1 MFLFFQDFQSL
12 RKHHGLGETRKVT
25 IKKGED
31 EGLGLSITVS
41 VCLLSLSNIPVYRS
55 REEYFV
61 TFNTLVFMTLILIR
75 PKRCQINRLNSLRKK
90 IFMFWISST
99 AELGQML
106 IVLPY

>member
-1 MFLFFQDFQSL
+1 MFLLFFQDFQSL

-61 TFNTLVFMTLILIR
+61 KF
-75 PKRCQINRLNSLRKK
+75 NSLHGLHDLDTHKTQK
-90 IFMFWISST
+90 ISD
-99 AELGQML
+99 
-106 IVLPY
+106 